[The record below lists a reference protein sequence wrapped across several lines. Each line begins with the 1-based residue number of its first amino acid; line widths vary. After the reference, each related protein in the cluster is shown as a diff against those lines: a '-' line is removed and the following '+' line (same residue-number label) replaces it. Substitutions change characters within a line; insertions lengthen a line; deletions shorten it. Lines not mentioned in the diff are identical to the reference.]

1 VTRVVLH
8 RLSSTKRA
16 LDASRLIES
25 LVAKGKRVL
34 VYFSDAERAT
44 TFDQYLWTYSQSSF
58 VGHSLWDGHSELDDP
73 VVLVI
78 GTLERPNGAAVLVT
92 VDPLPDLAEASV
104 FDEVHDFVT
113 PLPEDQDKPQRW
125 SAAGFQ
131 ME

>member
-1 VTRVVLH
+1 MTRVVLH

-16 LDASRLIES
+16 LDACRLIES
-25 LVAKGKRVL
+25 LVARGKRVL
-34 VYFSDAERAT
+34 VYFSDAGRAT

-73 VVLVI
+73 AVLVI
-78 GTLERPNGAAVLVT
+78 GTLERPNNAAVLVT
-92 VDPLPDLAEASV
+92 VDSLPDLAEASA

-131 ME
+131 VE